1 MVVPSDTERGTKL
14 SQETLEVMDELALE
28 ISCAEDPEEKAELE
42 HTLSVCR
49 EMAYAMAEGLITCEV
64 DPDGEL
70 RYFPA
75 SA

>member
-1 MVVPSDTERGTKL
+1 
-14 SQETLEVMDELALE
+14 MDELALE